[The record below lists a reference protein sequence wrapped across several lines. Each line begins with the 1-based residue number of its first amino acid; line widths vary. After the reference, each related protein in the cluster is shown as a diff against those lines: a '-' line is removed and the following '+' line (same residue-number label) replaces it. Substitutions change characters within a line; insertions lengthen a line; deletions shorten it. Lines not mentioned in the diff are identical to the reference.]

1 MIDLGKRKTPNY
13 ARSPLRERPVV
24 QTQVAHAEAL
34 LGAGQAYL
42 HESLREAWEAVAQGQ
57 ALGMKDKIKIQL
69 ATSYAIRAAA
79 DAVELAHQAAGTTAI
94 RQENALER
102 HFRDAHVITQHAFG
116 RYESVGKL
124 LFDLETD
131 WGFFAL

>member
-1 MIDLGKRKTPNY
+1 
-13 ARSPLRERPVV
+13 
-24 QTQVAHAEAL
+24 
-34 LGAGQAYL
+34 
-42 HESLREAWEAVAQGQ
+42 
-57 ALGMKDKIKIQL
+57 MKDKIKIQL

-94 RQENALER
+94 RQENTLER

-116 RYESVGKL
+116 STSRYESVGKL